1 MGGSSFLRPP
11 GGRVWL
17 LGLFLLLGL
26 SEGVAAAGRVSAI
39 EGRCFAYLEG
49 SPMRSLR
56 EGDEVVQGTRL
67 VTGRDASLTLTFSDE
82 SELTLGAR
90 TSMTLDRYHFPAP
103 GAGAGDDDDDDE
115 DDAAEEPGFGAS
127 LLQGVVRVVTG
138 LIAKRRPASV
148 SFGARVATIGIRGTH
163 FTAEVS
169 GDSATIILLAQA
181 VAGAANAI
189 QVSNQY
195 GSVDID
201 EPGFGTEIPD
211 ANSPPSPPRL
221 MQTSRD
227 MQRILRS
234 VNTTRRVRI
243 PRSPR

>member
-1 MGGSSFLRPP
+1 MGSSSFLRPP
-11 GGRVWL
+11 AGRVWL
-17 LGLFLLLGL
+17 LGLVLLLGL
-26 SEGVAAAGRVSAI
+26 PEVVAAAGQVTAI

-67 VTGRDASLTLTFSDE
+67 VTGRDAALTLTFSDE
-82 SELTLGAR
+82 SELVLGAR
-90 TSMTLDRYHFPAP
+90 TSMTLDRYHFPTP
-103 GAGAGDDDDDDE
+103 GVDDADDD
-115 DDAAEEPGFGAS
+115 AQAEEPGFGAS

-163 FTAEVS
+163 FTAEVN

-201 EPGFGTEIPD
+201 EPGFGTEVPD
-211 ANSPPSPPRL
+211 ATSPPSPPRL

>member
-1 MGGSSFLRPP
+1 MGGSSFLGPS

-17 LGLFLLLGL
+17 LGLLLLLGL

-82 SELTLGAR
+82 SELSLGAR
-90 TSMTLDRYHFPAP
+90 TSMTLDRYRFPAP
-103 GAGAGDDDDDDE
+103 GAGDDDDDG
-115 DDAAEEPGFGAS
+115 AAEEPGFGAS

>member
-11 GGRVWL
+11 GRVWL

-26 SEGVAAAGRVSAI
+26 SEGAAAAGRVSAI

-103 GAGAGDDDDDDE
+103 GAGDADDDADD
-115 DDAAEEPGFGAS
+115 EPGFGAS

-195 GSVDID
+195 GSVAID